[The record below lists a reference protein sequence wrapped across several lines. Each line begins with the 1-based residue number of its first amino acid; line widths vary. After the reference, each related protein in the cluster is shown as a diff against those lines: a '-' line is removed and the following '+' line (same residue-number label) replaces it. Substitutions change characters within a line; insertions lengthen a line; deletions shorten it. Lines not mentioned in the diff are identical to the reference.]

1 MTDKQKKT
9 TYRTHRRG
17 AKTRCLWFPSL
28 MFGDGLAV
36 SVLVLTM
43 VMLRRMGL
51 DTPDTA
57 LAIALL
63 CLPVLLRP
71 LFEMIVTHF
80 WGTTKVWILSTQ
92 FISALSLAAVAFTL
106 HTSYWLLGTAC
117 FMPFFVCSALFYN
130 IALHRFYI
138 DSPIKKLRC
147 CDGEMVTLH
156 SSNLNTSTPQHLN
169 TSTPQ
174 HLNLNTSTPQHLNLN
189 TSTPQHLNINTSTS
203 TSQHLNTSTSTSQHL
218 NTTTSTSQHLNTTTP
233 QISTPQIST
242 PQHLNTTKSIMALLF
257 GCGVMAMV
265 GGNMEVVTRNI
276 RYSWSFVFYVMAGV
290 ELFLWLWHALFLPGG
305 PHGYAK
311 PKPTMGLHRGEFRET
326 MRRML
331 QRKDDIA
338 TLMFLPLFLL
348 PETLLALTA
357 PLFVIAKPH
366 NDGLGMSPQEFAY
379 AQGTA
384 AVIAITVGY
393 ILGIYAIRR
402 HGLRRWLLPSALL
415 LAVPGAALLFLSYNT
430 AAPLS
435 IVAAALA
442 AGHAALGFALSMVK
456 QVMVRFTRNMPD
468 STLRHAIA
476 RTLIATPFV
485 IVGALAS
492 LMLTIADYQRI
503 FQLATELAVVPL
515 IVSVFYLYLTRK
527 NSRELPIK

>member
-9 TYRTHRRG
+9 TYRPHRRG

-130 IALHRFYI
+130 IALHRFYV
-138 DSPIKKLRC
+138 DTPIKKLRC

-156 SSNLNTSTPQHLN
+156 SSNLNTSTQQHNN
-169 TSTPQ
+169 TTNSTP
-174 HLNLNTSTPQHLNLN
+174 
-189 TSTPQHLNINTSTS
+189 
-203 TSQHLNTSTSTSQHL
+203 QHLNTSTSTPQH
-218 NTTTSTSQHLNTTTP
+218 QHLNTTTP
-233 QISTPQIST
+233 QISTPQ
-242 PQHLNTTKSIMALLF
+242 HNTTTTFHSQKSCGFLTMALLF

-338 TLMFLPLFLL
+338 TLMFLSLFLL

-402 HGLRRWLLPSALL
+402 HGLRRWLLPSAML

-435 IVAAALA
+435 IVAASLA

-456 QVMVRFTRNMPD
+456 QVVVRFTRNMPD

-485 IVGALAS
+485 IVGSLAS

-503 FQLATELAVVPL
+503 FQLATELAIVPL
-515 IVSVFYLYLTRK
+515 IVSVFYLYLTR
-527 NSRELPIK
+527 RQPQAE

>member
-36 SVLVLTM
+36 SVLVLTI

-138 DSPIKKLRC
+138 DTPQGVHLSQVHQP
-147 CDGEMVTLH
+147 
-156 SSNLNTSTPQHLN
+156 SATSQHLN

-174 HLNLNTSTPQHLNLN
+174 HN
-189 TSTPQHLNINTSTS
+189 
-203 TSQHLNTSTSTSQHL
+203 
-218 NTTTSTSQHLNTTTP
+218 NTTTFHSQ
-233 QISTPQIST
+233 
-242 PQHLNTTKSIMALLF
+242 KSCVFLTIALLF

-402 HGLRRWLLPSALL
+402 HGLHRWLLPSALL

-435 IVAAALA
+435 IVAASLA
-442 AGHAALGFALSMVK
+442 VGHAALGFALSMVK
-456 QVMVRFTRNMPD
+456 KVVVRFTRNMPD

>member
-1 MTDKQKKT
+1 
-9 TYRTHRRG
+9 
-17 AKTRCLWFPSL
+17 
-28 MFGDGLAV
+28 
-36 SVLVLTM
+36 
-43 VMLRRMGL
+43 
-51 DTPDTA
+51 
-57 LAIALL
+57 
-63 CLPVLLRP
+63 
-71 LFEMIVTHF
+71 
-80 WGTTKVWILSTQ
+80 
-92 FISALSLAAVAFTL
+92 
-106 HTSYWLLGTAC
+106 
-117 FMPFFVCSALFYN
+117 
-130 IALHRFYI
+130 
-138 DSPIKKLRC
+138 
-147 CDGEMVTLH
+147 
-156 SSNLNTSTPQHLN
+156 
-169 TSTPQ
+169 
-174 HLNLNTSTPQHLNLN
+174 
-189 TSTPQHLNINTSTS
+189 
-203 TSQHLNTSTSTSQHL
+203 
-218 NTTTSTSQHLNTTTP
+218 
-233 QISTPQIST
+233 
-242 PQHLNTTKSIMALLF
+242 
-257 GCGVMAMV
+257 MV

-435 IVAAALA
+435 IVSVSLA

-456 QVMVRFTRNMPD
+456 KVVVRFTRNMPD

-485 IVGALAS
+485 IVSALAS

-527 NSRELPIK
+527 INGEQPIK

>member
-9 TYRTHRRG
+9 TYRPHRRG

-130 IALHRFYI
+130 IALHRFYV
-138 DSPIKKLRC
+138 DTPMKKLRC

-169 TSTPQ
+169 
-174 HLNLNTSTPQHLNLN
+174 
-189 TSTPQHLNINTSTS
+189 
-203 TSQHLNTSTSTSQHL
+203 SQ
-218 NTTTSTSQHLNTTTP
+218 
-233 QISTPQIST
+233 
-242 PQHLNTTKSIMALLF
+242 KSAGFLTMALLF

-290 ELFLWLWHALFLPGG
+290 ELFLWLWHTLFLPGG

-402 HGLRRWLLPSALL
+402 HGLHRWLLPSALL

-435 IVAAALA
+435 IVAASLA
-442 AGHAALGFALSMVK
+442 ASHAALGFALSMVK
-456 QVMVRFTRNMPD
+456 QVVVRFTRNMPD

-515 IVSVFYLYLTRK
+515 IVSVFYLYLTHK
-527 NSRELPIK
+527 NSRDLPIK

>member
-9 TYRTHRRG
+9 TYHPHRRG

-36 SVLVLTM
+36 SVLVLTI

-130 IALHRFYI
+130 IALHRFYV
-138 DSPIKKLRC
+138 DTPQGVHLSQVHQPS
-147 CDGEMVTLH
+147 TTSQH
-156 SSNLNTSTPQHLN
+156 LNTSTPQLQHLN

-174 HLNLNTSTPQHLNLN
+174 HLNLNISTP
-189 TSTPQHLNINTSTS
+189 
-203 TSQHLNTSTSTSQHL
+203 QHLNTSTSTPQHL
-218 NTTTSTSQHLNTTTP
+218 NLNTTTP
-233 QISTPQIST
+233 QISTPQ
-242 PQHLNTTKSIMALLF
+242 HNNTTTFHSQKSCVFLTMALLF

-290 ELFLWLWHALFLPGG
+290 ELFLWLWHALFLSGG

-348 PETLLALTA
+348 PETQLALTA

-442 AGHAALGFALSMVK
+442 ASHAALGFALSMVK
-456 QVMVRFTRNMPD
+456 QVVVRFTRNMPD

-515 IVSVFYLYLTRK
+515 IVSVFYLYLTHRQPQA
-527 NSRELPIK
+527 E

>member
-9 TYRTHRRG
+9 TYRPHRRG

-36 SVLVLTM
+36 SVLVLTI

-130 IALHRFYI
+130 IALHRFYV
-138 DSPIKKLRC
+138 D
-147 CDGEMVTLH
+147 
-156 SSNLNTSTPQHLN
+156 TPQGVHLSQVHQP
-169 TSTPQ
+169 ST
-174 HLNLNTSTPQHLNLN
+174 
-189 TSTPQHLNINTSTS
+189 

-218 NTTTSTSQHLNTTTP
+218 NTSTP
-233 QISTPQIST
+233 QVSTPQIST
-242 PQHLNTTKSIMALLF
+242 PQHNNTTTFHSQKSCGFLTMALLF
-257 GCGVMAMV
+257 GCGVMSMV

-456 QVMVRFTRNMPD
+456 KVVVRFTRNMPD

-503 FQLATELAVVPL
+503 FQLATELAIVPL
-515 IVSVFYLYLTRK
+515 IVSVFYLYLTHK

>member
-9 TYRTHRRG
+9 TYRPHRRG

-130 IALHRFYI
+130 IALHRFYV
-138 DSPIKKLRC
+138 DTPQGVHLSQVHQPS
-147 CDGEMVTLH
+147 T
-156 SSNLNTSTPQHLN
+156 TSQHLN
-169 TSTPQ
+169 
-174 HLNLNTSTPQHLNLN
+174 
-189 TSTPQHLNINTSTS
+189 TS
-203 TSQHLNTSTSTSQHL
+203 TSQHLNTSTSQPL
-218 NTTTSTSQHLNTTTP
+218 NTTT
-233 QISTPQIST
+233 
-242 PQHLNTTKSIMALLF
+242 SIMALLF
-257 GCGVMAMV
+257 GCGIMAMV

-435 IVAAALA
+435 IVAASLA
-442 AGHAALGFALSMVK
+442 VGHAALGFALSMVK
-456 QVMVRFTRNMPD
+456 KVVVRFTRNMPD

-503 FQLATELAVVPL
+503 FQLATELAVAPL

-527 NSRELPIK
+527 INGEQPIK

>member
-130 IALHRFYI
+130 IALHRFYV
-138 DSPIKKLRC
+138 DSPQGMHLSQ
-147 CDGEMVTLH
+147 GVHLSQVH
-156 SSNLNTSTPQHLN
+156 QPST
-169 TSTPQ
+169 TP
-174 HLNLNTSTPQHLNLN
+174 
-189 TSTPQHLNINTSTS
+189 
-203 TSQHLNTSTSTSQHL
+203 
-218 NTTTSTSQHLNTTTP
+218 QHLNTTTP

-242 PQHLNTTKSIMALLF
+242 PQHLNTTTSIMALLF

-311 PKPTMGLHRGEFRET
+311 PKPTMGLHRGEFKET

-384 AVIAITVGY
+384 AVIAITAGY

-456 QVMVRFTRNMPD
+456 QVVVRFTRNMPD
-468 STLRHAIA
+468 STLRNAIA

-503 FQLATELAVVPL
+503 FQLATELAIVPL

>member
-9 TYRTHRRG
+9 TYRPHRRG

-36 SVLVLTM
+36 SVLVLTI

-130 IALHRFYI
+130 IALHRFYV
-138 DSPIKKLRC
+138 D
-147 CDGEMVTLH
+147 
-156 SSNLNTSTPQHLN
+156 TPQGVHLSQVHQP
-169 TSTPQ
+169 ST
-174 HLNLNTSTPQHLNLN
+174 
-189 TSTPQHLNINTSTS
+189 

-218 NTTTSTSQHLNTTTP
+218 NTTTSTSQHLNTSTP
-233 QISTPQIST
+233 QVSTPQIST
-242 PQHLNTTKSIMALLF
+242 PQHNNTTTFHSQKSCVFLTMALLF

-290 ELFLWLWHALFLPGG
+290 ELFLWLWHTLFLPGG

-456 QVMVRFTRNMPD
+456 KVVVRFTRNMPD

-503 FQLATELAVVPL
+503 FQLATELAIVPL
-515 IVSVFYLYLTRK
+515 IVSVFYLYLTR
-527 NSRELPIK
+527 RQPQAE

>member
-130 IALHRFYI
+130 IALHRFYV
-138 DSPIKKLRC
+138 DSPQGMHLSQ
-147 CDGEMVTLH
+147 GVHLSQVHQPSTTSQH
-156 SSNLNTSTPQHLN
+156 LNTSTPQHQHLN

-174 HLNLNTSTPQHLNLN
+174 HLNLNTSTPQHLNTS
-189 TSTPQHLNINTSTS
+189 TSTPQHLN
-203 TSQHLNTSTSTSQHL
+203 L
-218 NTTTSTSQHLNTTTP
+218 NTT
-233 QISTPQIST
+233 TPQIST
-242 PQHLNTTKSIMALLF
+242 PQHLNTTTFHSQKSCGFLTMALLF
-257 GCGVMAMV
+257 GCGIMAMV

-402 HGLRRWLLPSALL
+402 HGLRHWLLPSALL

-435 IVAAALA
+435 IVAASLA
-442 AGHAALGFALSMVK
+442 VGHAALGFALSMVK
-456 QVMVRFTRNMPD
+456 QVVVRFTRNMPD

-485 IVGALAS
+485 IVSALAS

-515 IVSVFYLYLTRK
+515 IVSVFYLYLTR
-527 NSRELPIK
+527 RQPQAE

>member
-1 MTDKQKKT
+1 MLDKQKKT
-9 TYRTHRRG
+9 TYRPHRRG

-51 DTPDTA
+51 DTPNTA

-169 TSTPQ
+169 
-174 HLNLNTSTPQHLNLN
+174 LNTSTPQHLNLN

-203 TSQHLNTSTSTSQHL
+203 TPQHHNTST
-218 NTTTSTSQHLNTTTP
+218 
-233 QISTPQIST
+233 ST
-242 PQHLNTTKSIMALLF
+242 PQHLNTTTSIMALLF

-290 ELFLWLWHALFLPGG
+290 ELFLWLWHTLFLPGG

-456 QVMVRFTRNMPD
+456 QVVVRFTRNMPD

-503 FQLATELAVVPL
+503 FQLATELAIVPL
-515 IVSVFYLYLTRK
+515 IVAVFYLYLTRK
-527 NSRELPIK
+527 INGEQPIK

>member
-138 DSPIKKLRC
+138 DTPQWVHLSQGVHLSQVHQPS
-147 CDGEMVTLH
+147 T
-156 SSNLNTSTPQHLN
+156 TSQHLN

-174 HLNLNTSTPQHLNLN
+174 ISIPQHN
-189 TSTPQHLNINTSTS
+189 
-203 TSQHLNTSTSTSQHL
+203 
-218 NTTTSTSQHLNTTTP
+218 NTTTFHSQ
-233 QISTPQIST
+233 
-242 PQHLNTTKSIMALLF
+242 KSCGFLTMALLF
-257 GCGVMAMV
+257 GCGVMSMV

-290 ELFLWLWHALFLPGG
+290 ELFLWLWHTIFLPGG

-456 QVMVRFTRNMPD
+456 KVVVRFTRNMPD

-485 IVGALAS
+485 IVSALAS

-515 IVSVFYLYLTRK
+515 IVSVFYLYLTR
-527 NSRELPIK
+527 RQPQAE

>member
-36 SVLVLTM
+36 SMLVLTI

-138 DSPIKKLRC
+138 DTPIKKLRC

-156 SSNLNTSTPQHLN
+156 SSNLNTTTPQHNNTTNSTPQHHN
-169 TSTPQ
+169 TS
-174 HLNLNTSTPQHLNLN
+174 NLNTSTP
-189 TSTPQHLNINTSTS
+189 
-203 TSQHLNTSTSTSQHL
+203 
-218 NTTTSTSQHLNTTTP
+218 QHLNTTTP
-233 QISTPQIST
+233 QISTPQ
-242 PQHLNTTKSIMALLF
+242 HNNTTTFHSQKSCGFLTMALLF

-276 RYSWSFVFYVMAGV
+276 RYSWSFVFYVMAGM
-290 ELFLWLWHALFLPGG
+290 ELFLWLWHTLFLPGG

-435 IVAAALA
+435 IVSASLT

-456 QVMVRFTRNMPD
+456 KVVVRFTRNMPD

-515 IVSVFYLYLTRK
+515 IVSVFYIYLTR
-527 NSRELPIK
+527 RQPQAE

>member
-28 MFGDGLAV
+28 MFGNGLAV

-130 IALHRFYI
+130 IALHRFYV
-138 DSPIKKLRC
+138 DSPQGMHLSQ
-147 CDGEMVTLH
+147 GVHLSQVHQPST
-156 SSNLNTSTPQHLN
+156 TSQHLN

-174 HLNLNTSTPQHLNLN
+174 HN
-189 TSTPQHLNINTSTS
+189 
-203 TSQHLNTSTSTSQHL
+203 
-218 NTTTSTSQHLNTTTP
+218 NTTTFHSQ
-233 QISTPQIST
+233 
-242 PQHLNTTKSIMALLF
+242 KSCGFLTIALLF

-435 IVAAALA
+435 IVAASLA
-442 AGHAALGFALSMVK
+442 VGHAALGFALSMVK
-456 QVMVRFTRNMPD
+456 QVVVRFTRNMPD

-485 IVGALAS
+485 IVSALAS

-515 IVSVFYLYLTRK
+515 IVSVFYLYLTR
-527 NSRELPIK
+527 RQPQAE

>member
-9 TYRTHRRG
+9 TYRPHRRG

-36 SVLVLTM
+36 SVLVLTI

-138 DSPIKKLRC
+138 DTPIKKLRC

-156 SSNLNTSTPQHLN
+156 SSNLNTI
-169 TSTPQ
+169 TS
-174 HLNLNTSTPQHLNLN
+174 NLNTSTPQHLNTSNLN
-189 TSTPQHLNINTSTS
+189 TS
-203 TSQHLNTSTSTSQHL
+203 TSQHLNSQ
-218 NTTTSTSQHLNTTTP
+218 
-233 QISTPQIST
+233 
-242 PQHLNTTKSIMALLF
+242 KSAGFLTMALLF

-290 ELFLWLWHALFLPGG
+290 ELFLWLWHTLFLPGG

-435 IVAAALA
+435 IVSAALA

-456 QVMVRFTRNMPD
+456 QVVVRFTRNMPD

-515 IVSVFYLYLTRK
+515 IVSVFYLYLTHRQPQA
-527 NSRELPIK
+527 E

>member
-9 TYRTHRRG
+9 TYRPHRRG

-63 CLPVLLRP
+63 CLPMLLRP

-130 IALHRFYI
+130 IALHRFYV
-138 DSPIKKLRC
+138 DTPIKKLRC

-156 SSNLNTSTPQHLN
+156 SSNLNTSTPQHNN
-169 TSTPQ
+169 TTNSTPQ
-174 HLNLNTSTPQHLNLN
+174 HHNTS
-189 TSTPQHLNINTSTS
+189 TSTS
-203 TSQHLNTSTSTSQHL
+203 TSQHFNT
-218 NTTTSTSQHLNTTTP
+218 
-233 QISTPQIST
+233 STPQIST
-242 PQHLNTTKSIMALLF
+242 PQHNNTTTFHSQKSCGFLTMALLF

-456 QVMVRFTRNMPD
+456 QVVVRFTRNMPD

-485 IVGALAS
+485 IVSALAS

-515 IVSVFYLYLTRK
+515 IVSVFYLYLTHRQPQA
-527 NSRELPIK
+527 E

>member
-9 TYRTHRRG
+9 TYRPHRRG

-36 SVLVLTM
+36 SVLVLTI

-138 DSPIKKLRC
+138 DTPIKKLRC

-156 SSNLNTSTPQHLN
+156 SSNLNTT
-169 TSTPQ
+169 TS
-174 HLNLNTSTPQHLNLN
+174 NLNTSTPQHLNTSNLN
-189 TSTPQHLNINTSTS
+189 TS
-203 TSQHLNTSTSTSQHL
+203 TSQHLNSQ
-218 NTTTSTSQHLNTTTP
+218 
-233 QISTPQIST
+233 
-242 PQHLNTTKSIMALLF
+242 KSAGFLTMALLF

-276 RYSWSFVFYVMAGV
+276 RYSWSFVFYVMAGM
-290 ELFLWLWHALFLPGG
+290 ELFLWLWHTLFLPGG

-435 IVAAALA
+435 IVAASLA

-456 QVMVRFTRNMPD
+456 KVVVRFTRNMPD

-515 IVSVFYLYLTRK
+515 IVSVFYIYLTR
-527 NSRELPIK
+527 RQPQAE

>member
-9 TYRTHRRG
+9 TYRPHRRG

-36 SVLVLTM
+36 SVLVLTI

-138 DSPIKKLRC
+138 DTPIKKLRC

-156 SSNLNTSTPQHLN
+156 SSNLNTT
-169 TSTPQ
+169 TS
-174 HLNLNTSTPQHLNLN
+174 NLNTSTPQHLNTSNLN
-189 TSTPQHLNINTSTS
+189 TS
-203 TSQHLNTSTSTSQHL
+203 TSQHLNSQ
-218 NTTTSTSQHLNTTTP
+218 
-233 QISTPQIST
+233 
-242 PQHLNTTKSIMALLF
+242 KSAGFLTMALLF

-276 RYSWSFVFYVMAGV
+276 RYSWSFVFYVMAGM
-290 ELFLWLWHALFLPGG
+290 ELFLWLWHTLFLPGG

-456 QVMVRFTRNMPD
+456 KVVVRFMRNMPD

-485 IVGALAS
+485 IVSALAS

-515 IVSVFYLYLTRK
+515 IVSVFYLYLTR
-527 NSRELPIK
+527 RQPQAE

>member
-1 MTDKQKKT
+1 MLDKQKKT
-9 TYRTHRRG
+9 TYRSHRRG

-130 IALHRFYI
+130 IALHRFYV
-138 DSPIKKLRC
+138 D
-147 CDGEMVTLH
+147 
-156 SSNLNTSTPQHLN
+156 TPQGVHLSQGVHQP
-169 TSTPQ
+169 ST
-174 HLNLNTSTPQHLNLN
+174 
-189 TSTPQHLNINTSTS
+189 
-203 TSQHLNTSTSTSQHL
+203 TSQHLNT
-218 NTTTSTSQHLNTTTP
+218 
-233 QISTPQIST
+233 STPQIST
-242 PQHLNTTKSIMALLF
+242 PQHNNTTTFHSQKSCVFLTIALLF
-257 GCGVMAMV
+257 GCGVMSMV

-435 IVAAALA
+435 IVSASLA

-456 QVMVRFTRNMPD
+456 QVVVRFTRNMPD

-485 IVGALAS
+485 IVGSLAS

-515 IVSVFYLYLTRK
+515 IVSVFYIYLTR
-527 NSRELPIK
+527 RQPQAE

>member
-1 MTDKQKKT
+1 MRKAHNSKLKIQNSKLKMSDKQPKT
-9 TYRTHRRG
+9 TNHSHRRG

-28 MFGDGLAV
+28 MFGNGLAV

-130 IALHRFYI
+130 IALHRFYV
-138 DSPIKKLRC
+138 DTPQGVHLSQVHQPS
-147 CDGEMVTLH
+147 TTSQH
-156 SSNLNTSTPQHLN
+156 LNTSTPQHLN
-169 TSTPQ
+169 TSTSQPLNPSTSQHLNTSTSQ
-174 HLNLNTSTPQHLNLN
+174 HLNLNTSTPQ
-189 TSTPQHLNINTSTS
+189 
-203 TSQHLNTSTSTSQHL
+203 
-218 NTTTSTSQHLNTTTP
+218 
-233 QISTPQIST
+233 IST
-242 PQHLNTTKSIMALLF
+242 PQHNNTTTFHSQKSCGFLTMALLF

-290 ELFLWLWHALFLPGG
+290 ELFLWLWHTLFLPGG

-456 QVMVRFTRNMPD
+456 KVVVRFTRNMPD

-485 IVGALAS
+485 IVGSLAS

-527 NSRELPIK
+527 INGEQPIK

>member
-1 MTDKQKKT
+1 MLDKQKKT
-9 TYRTHRRG
+9 TYHSHRRG

-130 IALHRFYI
+130 IALHRFYV
-138 DSPIKKLRC
+138 DTPMKKLRC

-156 SSNLNTSTPQHLN
+156 SSNLNTST
-169 TSTPQ
+169 
-174 HLNLNTSTPQHLNLN
+174 
-189 TSTPQHLNINTSTS
+189 
-203 TSQHLNTSTSTSQHL
+203 SQHLNSQ
-218 NTTTSTSQHLNTTTP
+218 
-233 QISTPQIST
+233 
-242 PQHLNTTKSIMALLF
+242 KSAGFLTMALLF

-393 ILGIYAIRR
+393 ILGTYAIRR
-402 HGLRRWLLPSALL
+402 YGLRRWLLPSALL

-456 QVMVRFTRNMPD
+456 QVVVRFTRNMPD

-485 IVGALAS
+485 IVGAFAS

-515 IVSVFYLYLTRK
+515 IVCVFYLYLTR
-527 NSRELPIK
+527 RQP

>member
-9 TYRTHRRG
+9 TYRPHRRG

-36 SVLVLTM
+36 SVLVLTI

-117 FMPFFVCSALFYN
+117 FMPFFACSALFYN
-130 IALHRFYI
+130 IALHRFYV
-138 DSPIKKLRC
+138 DSPQGVHLSQ
-147 CDGEMVTLH
+147 VH
-156 SSNLNTSTPQHLN
+156 QPSATPQHLN
-169 TSTPQ
+169 TST
-174 HLNLNTSTPQHLNLN
+174 
-189 TSTPQHLNINTSTS
+189 
-203 TSQHLNTSTSTSQHL
+203 
-218 NTTTSTSQHLNTTTP
+218 
-233 QISTPQIST
+233 STPQIST
-242 PQHLNTTKSIMALLF
+242 PQHNNTTTFHSQKSCGFLTMALLF

-442 AGHAALGFALSMVK
+442 ADHAALGFALSMVK
-456 QVMVRFTRNMPD
+456 KVVVRFTRNMPD

-515 IVSVFYLYLTRK
+515 IVSVFYLYLTR
-527 NSRELPIK
+527 RQPQAE

>member
-1 MTDKQKKT
+1 MLDKQKKT
-9 TYRTHRRG
+9 TYRPHRRG

-169 TSTPQ
+169 TST
-174 HLNLNTSTPQHLNLN
+174 
-189 TSTPQHLNINTSTS
+189 
-203 TSQHLNTSTSTSQHL
+203 
-218 NTTTSTSQHLNTTTP
+218 STSQHLNTTTP
-233 QISTPQIST
+233 QVST
-242 PQHLNTTKSIMALLF
+242 PQHNNTTTFHSQKSCVFLTMALLF

-290 ELFLWLWHALFLPGG
+290 ELFLWLWHTLFLPGG

-326 MRRML
+326 IRRML

-384 AVIAITVGY
+384 AVIAITAGY

-456 QVMVRFTRNMPD
+456 QVVVRFTRNMPD

-485 IVGALAS
+485 IVSALAS

-503 FQLATELAVVPL
+503 FQLATELAIMPL

>member
-1 MTDKQKKT
+1 MLDKQKKT
-9 TYRTHRRG
+9 TYRSHRRG

-28 MFGDGLAV
+28 MFGNGLAV

-63 CLPVLLRP
+63 CLPMLLRP

-174 HLNLNTSTPQHLNLN
+174 HLNLNTSTPQV
-189 TSTPQHLNINTSTS
+189 STPQHN
-203 TSQHLNTSTSTSQHL
+203 
-218 NTTTSTSQHLNTTTP
+218 NTTTFHSQ
-233 QISTPQIST
+233 
-242 PQHLNTTKSIMALLF
+242 KSCVFLTMALLF

-290 ELFLWLWHALFLPGG
+290 ELFLWLWHTLFLPGG

-348 PETLLALTA
+348 PETLLALTT

-384 AVIAITVGY
+384 AVIAITAGY

-402 HGLRRWLLPSALL
+402 HGLRRWLLPSALQ

-456 QVMVRFTRNMPD
+456 QVVVRFTRNMPD

-503 FQLATELAVVPL
+503 FQLATELAIVPL